1 MDWNVILLDEFS
13 GVSSKSASL
22 GCCSSQHSRS
32 FVQSYLHPLSLVSAA
47 CCASSTVLSRLLAH
61 LGTVFP
67 SDPDGKQDYPRCVAG
82 FAEIWL
88 FVFHFRFT
96 DATCAAI
103 FDLAAVWG
111 FGGALES
118 GGRVDARR
126 LFSEL
131 WREKLV
137 TFGGEPLPTVG
148 TIFDYTYDPA
158 SFAVCTWSSFVTRTK
173 YLGIAE
179 RDTMVISTPL
189 QVAKPS

>member
-1 MDWNVILLDEFS
+1 M
-13 GVSSKSASL
+13 A
-22 GCCSSQHSRS
+22 
-32 FVQSYLHPLSLVSAA
+32 PL
-47 CCASSTVLSRLLAH
+47 RLLAH

-67 SDPDGKQDYPRCVAG
+67 SDPDGKLDYLRCVAG
-82 FAEIWL
+82 F
-88 FVFHFRFT
+88 
-96 DATCAAI
+96 AAI

-118 GGRVDARR
+118 GGSVDARR

-131 WREKLV
+131 WREELV

-158 SFAVCTWSSFVTRTK
+158 SFAVCTWSSFVSRTK

-179 RDTMVISTPL
+179 RDMMVISTPL
-189 QVAKPS
+189 QVVKPS